1 MSKFF
6 VMANISP
13 RNCNFK
19 LSHSVLIVQCWRSLR
34 ITSSSNHQ
42 RLWTANILYT
52 EQLPNPR
59 NTYHATGLIVDTFN
73 VTGLIVDTFHV
84 TGLILHPLKTSE
96 NFLMFL
102 EGIERDQ
109 WHKLGMRHLLYL
121 LKHSQPKLLWSLE
134 FVTPCNY
141 EYSTNTNIS
150 IFHDYL

>member
-19 LSHSVLIVQCWRSLR
+19 PSHSVSIVQCWRSLR
-34 ITSSSNHQ
+34 STSSSNHQ

-59 NTYHATGLIVDTFN
+59 NTFHATGLIVN
-73 VTGLIVDTFHV
+73 TFHV

-109 WHKLGMRHLLYL
+109 WHKLGMRHLLYQL
-121 LKHSQPKLLWSLE
+121 RHSQPKLLWSLE